1 MSGLRAMGVGREGA
15 GVVSGSG
22 TGGGEVRAGVE
33 GIAEVTGVGS
43 GGRISCSS
51 ACVWKGIEER
61 EIQGTN
67 RVGGMPLA
75 HWSTPEE
82 PCALD
87 DHFVLLKSETAGRDL
102 ISNEVHTIWGVWYQF
117 QNLHAWLKPGTP
129 TMRV

>member
-51 ACVWKGIEER
+51 ACVWKGIEENAAK
-61 EIQGTN
+61 GS
-67 RVGGMPLA
+67 GHSG
-75 HWSTPEE
+75 
-82 PCALD
+82 
-87 DHFVLLKSETAGRDL
+87 
-102 ISNEVHTIWGVWYQF
+102 
-117 QNLHAWLKPGTP
+117 
-129 TMRV
+129 